1 MWTPRDACPGG
12 AHAILK
18 SCQAFLWLEVS
29 VEFLKPCQPWKVLSC
44 EFRRRPTGLAN
55 VRQQSDRVG
64 RRGLFEHREDFPRLP
79 LLWLDSL
86 ARFPGSIP
94 WLDSL
99 ARFSS
104 SLSRTSQRLTFG
116 LAWSTR
122 ITLRSSA
129 SLFNQDERPRRRP
142 HLIDDDAA

>member
-44 EFRRRPTGLAN
+44 EVRRRPTGLAN
-55 VRQQSDRVG
+55 ERQQSDRVG

-86 ARFPGSIP
+86 ARFPGSIQQ
-94 WLDSL
+94 L
-99 ARFSS
+99 ALAYFTAADVRA
-104 SLSRTSQRLTFG
+104 RLEHADNASEFG
-116 LAWSTR
+116 QSFQPRRASP
-122 ITLRSSA
+122 SA
-129 SLFNQDERPRRRP
+129 SAPDR
-142 HLIDDDAA
+142 